1 MALEFDRS
9 ILGQVFDETTFPPI
23 TKEEILEYAA
33 ALGEKNHLYTDEAA
47 AAKGPYGGLI
57 APPTFVTKLR
67 AKKFTPEHLP
77 RFGKVGF
84 DGGRDLEL
92 YAPVRPGDE
101 LTMLSTIH
109 EIYEKTGRSGSMYF
123 TVIRN
128 EVKNQKGEKVAVI
141 DHRIMQRCTHS
152 ILKISK

>member
-9 ILGQVFDETTFPPI
+9 IIGQVFDETSFPPI
-23 TKEEILEYAA
+23 TKEEVLEFAA
-33 ALGEKNHLYTDEAA
+33 ALGEKNPLYTDEAA
-47 AAKGPYGGLI
+47 AAKGPYGSLV

-109 EIYEKTGRSGSMYF
+109 DIYEKTGRTGSMYF
-123 TVIRN
+123 IVIRN
-128 EVKNQKGEKVAVI
+128 EIKNQKGEKVAVI
-141 DHRIMQRCTHS
+141 DHRIMQR
-152 ILKISK
+152 

>member
-1 MALEFDRS
+1 MALEFDHS
-9 ILGQVFDETTFPPI
+9 IIGQVFDETSFPPV

-33 ALGEKNHLYTDEAA
+33 SLGETNPLFTDDAE

-57 APPTFVTKLR
+57 ASPTFVTKLR
-67 AKKFTPEHLP
+67 ANKFTPEHLP

-92 YAPVRPGDE
+92 YAPVRPGDQ

-109 EIYEKTGRSGSMYF
+109 DIYEKTGRTGSMYF
-123 TVIRN
+123 IVIRN
-128 EVKNQKGEKVAVI
+128 EVRNQKGEIVAVI
-141 DHRIMQRCTHS
+141 DHRIMQR
-152 ILKISK
+152 

>member
-9 ILGQVFDETTFPPI
+9 ILGQVFDETSFPPI
-23 TKEEILEYAA
+23 TKEEIFEFAA
-33 ALGEKNHLYTDEAA
+33 ALGETNPLYTDEAA
-47 AAKGPYGGLI
+47 AAKGPYGALV
-57 APPTFVTKLR
+57 APPTLITKLR

-84 DGGRDLEL
+84 DGGRDAEI

-101 LTMLSTIH
+101 LTMVSTIH
-109 EIYEKTGRSGSMYF
+109 DIYEKTGRTGSMYF
-123 TVIRN
+123 IVIRN

-141 DHRIMQRCTHS
+141 DHRIMQR
-152 ILKISK
+152 

>member
-1 MALEFDRS
+1 MALDFDTS
-9 ILGQVFDETTFPPI
+9 IIGQVFDETDFPPV
-23 TKEEILEYAA
+23 TKEEILEFAA
-33 ALGEKNHLYTDEAA
+33 SLGETNPRYADEAA
-47 AAKGPYGGLI
+47 ASNGPHKGLV

-77 RFGKVGF
+77 KFGKVGF
-84 DGGRDLEL
+84 DGGRDLEIL
-92 YAPVRPGDE
+92 APVRPGDS

-123 TVIRN
+123 IVIRN

-141 DHRIMQRCTHS
+141 DHRIMQR
-152 ILKISK
+152 

>member
-9 ILGQVFDETTFPPI
+9 IIGQVFDETPFPPV

-33 ALGEKNHLYTDEAA
+33 SLGETNPLYTDEAA

-57 APPTFVTKLR
+57 ASPTFVTKLR
-67 AKKFTPEHLP
+67 ANKFTPEHLP
-77 RFGKVGF
+77 RFGKFGF

-92 YAPVRPGDE
+92 YAPVHPGDQ

-109 EIYEKTGRSGSMYF
+109 EIYEKTGRTGSMYF
-123 TVIRN
+123 IVIRN
-128 EVKNQKGEKVAVI
+128 EVRNQKGEKVAVI
-141 DHRIMQRCTHS
+141 DHRIMQR
-152 ILKISK
+152 